1 MFEQLPLPIYFMQLL
16 VLLFLRS
23 VQILVQLATSFI
35 KTVVFFLSL
44 VFLGLFSTGLL
55 VFVLRLLQS
64 RVRLFLLVLEL
75 LVFGV
80 DVVDL
85 VFEVFELVLK

>member
-1 MFEQLPLPIYFMQLL
+1 MQLL